1 MIFNDIIH
9 GIQYYRSPTP
19 LKNEWEYDLDNVK
32 KLNLDVI
39 QIRINWRNNERRE
52 GEYNFNDV
60 DELMRLA
67 KQKGYKVII
76 KFLLECAPQYVFEK
90 YGGTRIGPKG
100 EKIAGG
106 SHGAFYA
113 GGWLPCFTNPQ
124 VKAAAQKFVE
134 KVAQRYCDYDNVI
147 LWNAWNEP
155 RNRPLEECFCPH
167 CRKAF
172 GEYLKQKFGTI
183 ENLNDYYGVAEE
195 SFETIALPAMPHG
208 YWDIFEFKKWKSGQ
222 SIYNN
227 LRFVYD
233 GVRKY
238 DKKRPIMSHVGFC
251 AAFQNNIGDLSDDDT
266 VSKAVDFYGTS
277 LPFDTNMD
285 ERDNRLDM
293 LMLADYMRSLD
304 ENYFVHEIYPGLGF
318 FKFYDTPF
326 DMNFKL
332 YAALGG
338 GARGLCYWQYRA
350 ERVGME
356 YDCAGIAAPDGT
368 PREVA
373 YAVKDFGKELK
384 DNSKLFGN
392 SKTLP
397 ADVAIVFDYDC
408 ALMSLIEDSC
418 GDLYDFKPADALN
431 YYRRSLSGAYRL
443 LRENDY
449 RVDFIRANRLVK
461 DCKKYKALYFPYY
474 CMIDEAAV
482 PALQKFVEN
491 GGIIIADE
499 GFGLRTENTWLQP
512 YDIDFKPIL
521 NAKMMSRRQ
530 KDATVKYGDLE
541 FNATP
546 YATHYKAENGEP
558 VATFADGSPAAYKI
572 PRGKGLIYLFGFSLG
587 YGCEQNK
594 IAAAKIFGDILSPLS
609 PAKYEFANAK
619 NCVYEQDMVSDG
631 QKITVLLNASDNP
644 VEIPSDNVINCGA
657 GMVKGEKC
665 LTLPPLTSS
674 FIVRK

>member
-1 MIFNDIIH
+1 MIFDKILH
-9 GIQYYRSPTP
+9 GTQYYRSPTP
-19 LKNEWEYDLDNVK
+19 LKNEWEGDLDNIK
-32 KLNLDVI
+32 KIGLDVI

-52 GEYNFNDV
+52 GEYNFDDV
-60 DELMRLA
+60 DKLMHLA

-172 GEYLKQKFGTI
+172 GEHLRQKFGTI
-183 ENLNDYYGVAEE
+183 EALNDYYGVAEE
-195 SFETIALPAMPHG
+195 SFETIALPSMPHG

-251 AAFQNNIGDLSDDDT
+251 AAFQNNIGDLSNDDV

-326 DMNFKL
+326 DMSFKL
-332 YAALGG
+332 FAALGG
-338 GARGLCYWQYRA
+338 GARGLCYWQYRS

-356 YDCAGIAAPDGT
+356 YDCAGLASPDGT
-368 PREVA
+368 PREVCS
-373 YAVKDFGKELK
+373 AVKNFSETL
-384 DNSKLFGN
+384 NENAELFGN

-397 ADVAIVFDYDC
+397 ADIAIVFDYDC

-418 GDLYDFKPADALN
+418 GDLYDFKPSNALN

-449 RVDFIRANRLVK
+449 RVDFIRSTKLSS
-461 DCKKYKALYFPYY
+461 DCAKYKALYFPYY
-474 CMIDEAAV
+474 CMIDKNAI
-482 PALQKFVEN
+482 PALEKFVKN
-491 GGIIIADE
+491 GGVIIADE
-499 GFGLRTENTWLQP
+499 GFGLRTQNTWLQP

-521 NAKMMSRRQ
+521 NAKMLSRRE
-530 KDATVKYGDLE
+530 KPARVKCGDNVFE
-541 FNATP
+541 TIP
-546 YATHYKAENGEP
+546 YFSHYRVENGE
-558 VATFADGSPAAYKI
+558 VIAQFDDGSPAAFKTAL
-572 PRGKGLIYLFGFSLG
+572 GKGFVYLFGFSLG

-594 IAAAKIFGDILSPLS
+594 TAAAKIFGDILNPLA

-619 NCVYEQDMVSDG
+619 NGVYEQDMVSDG
-631 QKITVLLNASDNP
+631 RKITVILNASNDAI
-644 VEIPSDNVINCGA
+644 EIPSDNVISCGA
-657 GMVKGEKC
+657 AMVKGEKS
-665 LTLPPLTSS
+665 LTLPPLSSS